1 MKKYLALFLAAL
13 MLLSLAAGCALTG
26 GDTQTDKP
34 ETSPVPA
41 MTDGGDSDLDL
52 AAAVAEIGD
61 ETITLG
67 DVKETFDS
75 YVEYF
80 SAYGYNL
87 SSDPETLAMLLDDV
101 VNSLVE
107 AKLIAAKAK
116 EMGYDKFDEL
126 QQAELDER
134 IETELSELDAYYR
147 SQAESEA
154 ESDAT
159 IDVDAR
165 TMELILEEAAYNLN
179 NDNATY
185 EDYTE
190 FLSKNVTD
198 AYMQELLQNDQLKD
212 VALTDEQIQAE
223 YDSLVEEQMT
233 YYAESPEAYKYDEES
248 YEMTGDAPVAFAPG
262 GYSRILHIF
271 CAYEGELPEDYE
283 ANEADMELIKEEYGA
298 LAFAAALDA
307 SNADAAKMQEL
318 VAQYKELQAANEE
331 LYEAYVS
338 AAREKANGIYGELQ
352 NGADFA
358 TLVKEKSSP
367 DDYSDYP
374 AFAEKGILI
383 AKEYACDN
391 DWSDIVKEQFGKL
404 SIGQYSEAFADE
416 DGYHIIFYLADE
428 PAGTVELAGIE
439 EGIRAYLL
447 EDIRSEEW
455 TALVDEWMNDGT
467 VTLHED
473 VYKVLLDS

>member
-26 GDTQTDKP
+26 GDTQTDKL
-34 ETSPVPA
+34 ETSPAPVT
-41 MTDGGDSDLDL
+41 TDGGDSDLNL

-134 IETELSELDAYYR
+134 IETELNELDAYYR

-262 GYSRILHIF
+262 G
-271 CAYEGELPEDYE
+271 
-283 ANEADMELIKEEYGA
+283 
-298 LAFAAALDA
+298 
-307 SNADAAKMQEL
+307 
-318 VAQYKELQAANEE
+318 
-331 LYEAYVS
+331 
-338 AAREKANGIYGELQ
+338 
-352 NGADFA
+352 
-358 TLVKEKSSP
+358 
-367 DDYSDYP
+367 
-374 AFAEKGILI
+374 
-383 AKEYACDN
+383 
-391 DWSDIVKEQFGKL
+391 
-404 SIGQYSEAFADE
+404 
-416 DGYHIIFYLADE
+416 
-428 PAGTVELAGIE
+428 
-439 EGIRAYLL
+439 
-447 EDIRSEEW
+447 
-455 TALVDEWMNDGT
+455 
-467 VTLHED
+467 
-473 VYKVLLDS
+473 